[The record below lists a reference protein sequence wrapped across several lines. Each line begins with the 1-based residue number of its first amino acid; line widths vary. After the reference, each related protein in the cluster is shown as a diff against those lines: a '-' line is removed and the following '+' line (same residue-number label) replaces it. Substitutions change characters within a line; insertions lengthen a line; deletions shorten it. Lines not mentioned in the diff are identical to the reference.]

1 MLFYTLFVGVGSKGL
16 RSRRRGLP
24 PFFLEIIFYFT
35 TSKIKIEM
43 LLFIIGKSISKQA
56 KQRKQANKMAQ
67 ASIEVY
73 VGFVTSLPE
82 AGHLEYVINYTD
94 DVPTDEDIKRI
105 ITQEALQF
113 LGGRETD
120 WMITHHPNDENAN
133 HVYTFEWMQLDKAR
147 MCPIMRSSTFR
158 PWIHRRELNATGV
171 HPAPFKN
178 WTHNYN
184 TSKFQC
190 ES

>member
-1 MLFYTLFVGVGSKGL
+1 MLFYTLFVGVGSKG
-16 RSRRRGLP
+16 RGLP
-24 PFFLEIIFYFT
+24 PFFLEIIFNFT

-43 LLFIIGKSISKQA
+43 LLFIIGKSISNKQ
-56 KQRKQANKMAQ
+56 KQIKANQSNSRKMAQ
-67 ASIEVY
+67 SSIEVY
-73 VGFVTSLPE
+73 VGFITSLPE

-94 DVPTDEDIKRI
+94 DVPTEEEVKRI

-113 LGGRETD
+113 LGGQETD
-120 WMITHHPNDENAN
+120 WIIIHQPNDENAN
-133 HVYTFEWMQLDKAR
+133 QVYTFEWMNLNKEQ
-147 MCPIMRSSTFR
+147 MYPIMRSSTFR

-171 HPAPFKN
+171 HPAPFKT